1 MKKSLRKKTT
11 WTKETAPRNGRKPGA
26 LGRITILR
34 KNAELIAA
42 AKKINPKAVMLG
54 FAGDETLPAELRL
67 KAAADVAPYV
77 HRRMPQVL
85 EMRDLGDMT
94 DEELRAL
101 IASAD
106 ADPESGGSG
115 EGGT

>member
-1 MKKSLRKKTT
+1 VGSKKKTS

-26 LGRITILR
+26 LNRITILR
-34 KNAELIAA
+34 KNADLIAA

-54 FAGDETLPAELRL
+54 FAGDESLPAELRL

-77 HRRMPQVL
+77 HRRMPQIM

-94 DEELRAL
+94 DDELKAL
-101 IASAD
+101 IASANLD
-106 ADPESGGSG
+106 SESGSSG
-115 EGGT
+115 EGGA